1 MEGEN
6 PIAGT
11 ALRWK
16 ECLRV
21 EVLKVPHL
29 DTHWKGSLSSKEEG
43 AACVASP
50 LAWLGVYLLFS

>member
-11 ALRWK
+11 ALKWK

-43 AACVASP
+43 AAYVASP
-50 LAWLGVYLLFS
+50 LA